1 MQIMVQNAKIFD
13 LDSTSVHIHNP
24 HTHKH
29 IHVLYTHTHTHI
41 IHSLQLQLSIIKIII
56 FVATVFFFVCN
67 GLFFQHVCKN
77 GKKAEIQNKKTKNLY
92 YK

>member
-13 LDSTSVHIHNP
+13 LDSTSVHKHNP
-24 HTHKH
+24 FTH
-29 IHVLYTHTHTHI
+29 INIYTCYTHTPI
-41 IHSLQLQLSIIKIII
+41 IHSLQLQFSITKIII

-67 GLFFQHVCKN
+67 GLFFQNVCKN